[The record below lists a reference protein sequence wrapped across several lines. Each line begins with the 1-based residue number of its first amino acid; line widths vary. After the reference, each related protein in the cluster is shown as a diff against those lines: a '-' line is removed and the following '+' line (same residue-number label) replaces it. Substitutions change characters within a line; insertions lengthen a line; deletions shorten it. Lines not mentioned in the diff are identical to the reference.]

1 MTPGKRMAVFYSA
14 GAHFTRALEALRAQ
28 DPGAHIT
35 AIVPRGHPAADAAR
49 GVADRV
55 EITECPVYSPRDW
68 AACFR
73 LVRGMRAARYDGF
86 FVLYDS
92 PRLKM
97 LAALSGARARAF
109 LTASGE
115 CFPLA
120 GGVASVS
127 FLLALCRLWGFF
139 AYAGMWLAVRCL
151 PVRGGKA

>member
-14 GAHFTRALEALRAQ
+14 GAHFTRALETLRAQ
-28 DPGAHIT
+28 EPGAHIT

-49 GVADRV
+49 GLVDRV
-55 EITECPVYSPRDW
+55 EITECPAYSPRDW

-73 LVRGMRAARYDGF
+73 LVRGIRAARYDGF
-86 FVLYDS
+86 AVLYDS
-92 PRLKM
+92 PQLRM
-97 LAALSGARARAF
+97 LAALSGARARAW

-115 CFPLA
+115 RFPLA
-120 GGVASVS
+120 GGVTAVS
-127 FLLALCRLWGFF
+127 FSLAFCRLRGLL